1 MPLITNKGQF
11 VKGMLSLAL
20 FLLLLIPLFL
30 PVFNGQTGMEAAD
43 DLFNSLSKGS
53 SYYIPAVAEEVA
65 PYEGKELAVTLKAKD
80 AVQAETL
87 VKLFE
92 GAGAT
97 VTAGSEAIEV
107 KGDLG
112 AVLNAAILDAD
123 DLFNQRE
130 AAIESRYGV
139 DNARAVLYY
148 WYDASKQMQKTLD
161 HDSKFE
167 QSLFVKK
174 VSERAL
180 EPAYNFAGITAS
192 KVSERAGITV
202 FLLCFYI
209 VYTIW
214 YGFSIMFI
222 FEGLGI
228 SASKG
233 KH

>member
-1 MPLITNKGQF
+1 MITNKAVF
-11 VKGMLSLAL
+11 FKGIVSMAL
-20 FLLLLIPLFL
+20 FLLLLVPLFT
-30 PVFNGQTGMEAAD
+30 PVFSGQTGMEAAD

-53 SYYIPAVAEEVA
+53 SYYIPVVAEEA
-65 PYEGKELAVTLKAKD
+65 PRFEGQQVSAKIKAAD
-80 AVQAETL
+80 VVQSEML

-92 GAGAT
+92 GAGAS
-97 VTAGSEAIEV
+97 VTAGPEAIEV
-107 KGDLG
+107 TGDLG
-112 AVLNAAILDAD
+112 AILNAAIVDAD

-148 WYDASKQMQKTLD
+148 WYDASKQIQKSLGEE
-161 HDSKFE
+161 HKFE

-174 VSERAL
+174 VSERAI
-180 EPAYNFAGITAS
+180 EPAYNFAGIAPS

-202 FLLCFYI
+202 FLLVFY
-209 VYTIW
+209 VFYTIW

-228 SASKG
+228 SVSK
-233 KH
+233 H